1 MNNLFSILSFTVLFL
16 WVASCKE
23 PMIDEGVLPFSEP
36 ATTDPNGGNW
46 RTIIL
51 KSTADISVSQPN
63 AVTSDAYKSEFAQ
76 VKNSLATLEPE
87 KIAAINYWAVGGVK
101 RWNQIAR
108 QLVAKYN
115 TESSNPQDVA
125 NSSASAPFAA
135 RLYAAL
141 SAAQYDGLVVAWKA
155 KYQYNRPSMVDQG
168 VSTRLPVANVP
179 SYPSEDA
186 VVAETSCQILAYFFP
201 NESAWLKTKAAEHKQ
216 SRIWNGANVPSDV
229 KAGEDLGAAVM
240 AKVIDYLKTDN
251 FSSAADPGNTWQA
264 LLAQSPYDVKW
275 TSLQIPA
282 RTPLLPLAGKVKTW
296 FTVTTAGNLVGQP
309 PVTTSTEFQNDLGE
323 VKQIAN
329 ARTREQSSIAAKWD
343 DGAGT
348 YTSPGHWNLIA
359 EEFVHQYRQNELRA
373 ARTYALMNR
382 ALQDAGTLCWSV
394 KYTYFV
400 PRPSQIDPTIK
411 TATLI
416 PNTPSYVSE
425 QATFAS
431 AATSV
436 LGAIFPDEATSLNA
450 MASEATLS
458 GLYAGT
464 QFRFANEN
472 GAKLGTAVGK
482 AAVDWSANDGA
493 K

>member
-1 MNNLFSILSFTVLFL
+1 
-16 WVASCKE
+16 
-23 PMIDEGVLPFSEP
+23 
-36 ATTDPNGGNW
+36 
-46 RTIIL
+46 
-51 KSTADISVSQPN
+51 
-63 AVTSDAYKSEFAQ
+63 
-76 VKNSLATLEPE
+76 
-87 KIAAINYWAVGGVK
+87 
-101 RWNQIAR
+101 
-108 QLVAKYN
+108 
-115 TESSNPQDVA
+115 
-125 NSSASAPFAA
+125 
-135 RLYAAL
+135 
-141 SAAQYDGLVVAWKA
+141 
-155 KYQYNRPSMVDQG
+155 
-168 VSTRLPVANVP
+168 
-179 SYPSEDA
+179 
-186 VVAETSCQILAYFFP
+186 
-201 NESAWLKTKAAEHKQ
+201 
-216 SRIWNGANVPSDV
+216 
-229 KAGEDLGAAVM
+229 
-240 AKVIDYLKTDN
+240 
-251 FSSAADPGNTWQA
+251 
-264 LLAQSPYDVKW
+264 
-275 TSLQIPA
+275 
-282 RTPLLPLAGKVKTW
+282 LLPLAGKVKTW
-296 FTVTTAGNLVGQP
+296 FTVTTGGNLVGQP
-309 PVTTSTEFQNDLGE
+309 PATTSTEFQKDLGE

-400 PRPSQIDPTIK
+400 PRPSQLDPTIK

-425 QATFAS
+425 QATFAN

-458 GLYAGT
+458 GLYGGT
-464 QFRFANEN
+464 QFRFACEN
-472 GAKLGTAVGK
+472 GAKLGNTVGK